1 MCKNKF
7 LSLDEAL
14 SLIKD
19 GACIVS
25 SGICMSGFPEETI
38 AGLERKFLES
48 GSPKHLNWVAA
59 AGQGCWEPDKGL
71 QHVAHEGLLDSMIIS
86 HYGLTDKLARMAEE
100 NKIIAYNLPF
110 GALIDMYRAAAQGM
124 PGHITKVGLKTY
136 VDPRLEGGRLNERT
150 KEDIVKLIHIEE
162 EEFLMYRAPKIDVAI
177 IRGTTADQYGNIS
190 FEEESLPADMRII
203 AMAARACGGKVI
215 CQVKY
220 TCERLMTDQ
229 VAIPGI
235 FVDHVVVAEHP
246 EVGHKQSGLEV
257 YQPSMSGH
265 VFVPTDSVAAL
276 KFDAKKVIARRAAM
290 ELKPDAVINLGI
302 GMPEG
307 IANIAAEEGI
317 ADKIVMTSESGA
329 IAGIPMG
336 GKNFGSVQN
345 AWATVEIGEQFLF
358 YDGGGLD
365 ATFLGL
371 AEVNP
376 QGSVNVSRFGSAV
389 TGCGGFINISQNTPN
404 IIYCGTFTAGGLK
417 EEIKGGK
424 LQIIQEGRQKKFL
437 QQIQQ
442 ITFSGEF
449 AAEVNQNVLYI
460 TERAVFKLVKDGL
473 ELIEIA
479 PGVDLKKDILEQM
492 EFEPKIAGELKM
504 MDSVLFEEIWGGLD
518 EYISNK

>member
-220 TCERLMTDQ
+220 TCERLMR
-229 VAIPGI
+229 
-235 FVDHVVVAEHP
+235 
-246 EVGHKQSGLEV
+246 
-257 YQPSMSGH
+257 
-265 VFVPTDSVAAL
+265 
-276 KFDAKKVIARRAAM
+276 ARPR
-290 ELKPDAVINLGI
+290 
-302 GMPEG
+302 
-307 IANIAAEEGI
+307 
-317 ADKIVMTSESGA
+317 
-329 IAGIPMG
+329 
-336 GKNFGSVQN
+336 F
-345 AWATVEIGEQFLF
+345 QFRCPL
-358 YDGGGLD
+358 
-365 ATFLGL
+365 
-371 AEVNP
+371 
-376 QGSVNVSRFGSAV
+376 SCR
-389 TGCGGFINISQNTPN
+389 
-404 IIYCGTFTAGGLK
+404 
-417 EEIKGGK
+417 
-424 LQIIQEGRQKKFL
+424 LQ
-437 QQIQQ
+437 
-442 ITFSGEF
+442 
-449 AAEVNQNVLYI
+449 
-460 TERAVFKLVKDGL
+460 
-473 ELIEIA
+473 
-479 PGVDLKKDILEQM
+479 
-492 EFEPKIAGELKM
+492 
-504 MDSVLFEEIWGGLD
+504 
-518 EYISNK
+518 